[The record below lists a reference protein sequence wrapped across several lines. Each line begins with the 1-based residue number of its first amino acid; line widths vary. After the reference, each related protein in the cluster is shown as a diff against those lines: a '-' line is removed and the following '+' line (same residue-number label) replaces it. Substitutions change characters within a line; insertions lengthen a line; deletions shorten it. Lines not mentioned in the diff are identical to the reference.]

1 MRARAVLGL
10 AAGAWGEG
18 TSVLNDRQGLI
29 RTLAGIGAQLDSI
42 GIQLRA
48 DGSAYDPAIFRTSI
62 DELSSAVT
70 MLLPVAAA
78 DGEARE

>member
-1 MRARAVLGL
+1 
-10 AAGAWGEG
+10 
-18 TSVLNDRQGLI
+18 LI

-48 DGSAYDPAIFRTSI
+48 DGSAYDPAIFRASI